1 MIVCMYECMYGLIDG
16 RMDVCMCMYVTA
28 MHISQESRKHKQH
41 QCILSNHRN
50 IPWILQQV
58 FHWGR
63 KKRNWHFVRNV
74 FHMFCLENFYINVF
88 EKRRQLALS
97 EILSGSPGIQH
108 ISPKIQPGHQRS
120 GILMFHSI
128 PPLGVSSRGHAD
140 KTNSGLMLSDSQADM
155 TAE

>member
-1 MIVCMYECMYGLIDG
+1 MYVWIDRWTHECMHVH
-16 RMDVCMCMYVTA
+16 VCNSNAHIPRKSQAQATS
-28 MHISQESRKHKQH
+28 MHTIKPSKHT
-41 QCILSNHRN
+41 LDSTTSLPLRS
-50 IPWILQQV
+50 
-58 FHWGR
+58 
-63 KKRNWHFVRNV
+63 KKSKLAFCSKCVSHV
-74 FHMFCLENFYINVF
+74 CLENFYINVF